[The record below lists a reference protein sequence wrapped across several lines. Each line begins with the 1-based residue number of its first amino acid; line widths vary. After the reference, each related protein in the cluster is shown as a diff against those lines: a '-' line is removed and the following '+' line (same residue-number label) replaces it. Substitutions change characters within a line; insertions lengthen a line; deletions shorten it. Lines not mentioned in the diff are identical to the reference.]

1 MRYRHFHRLCSPLL
15 LLTVMLG
22 CNHAPP
28 PAQQAVPEVSVSI
41 PIERVIEEYKDFTGR
56 TDSINTVEVQARV
69 SGYLDKVNFKEGDLV
84 KEKEVL
90 YEIDPRPFQAD
101 LDRAKGEVERLEAQK
116 KLLAIQ
122 VDRYQ
127 KLAAKGAASQQDLD
141 QYLGQQ
147 AENIGAIKAAKAQAE
162 RADLNLKFCT
172 IESPITGIIS
182 RTRLTKGN
190 LVNADTTLLTSIVSV
205 DPMYAYFNVEESILL
220 RIRHM
225 IQEGILEKK
234 PLDQIKVRMGLADDT
249 KRLFPYPGV
258 LNFINNQVDPL
269 TGTIMVRGLFKNP
282 NRILVP
288 GLFVRVRVPT
298 GPEHKGLLITD
309 RASGT
314 DQGQKYVYIVDG
326 ENKVQYRRVRL
337 GAIFDG
343 LRSIEEGLAAGE
355 CVIVNGLQ
363 RVKPKMVVKPELVD
377 MASQPLAEEPEV
389 KPAIIKP
396 ESGGAP
402 KK

>member
-1 MRYRHFHRLCSPLL
+1 
-15 LLTVMLG
+15 MLG

-28 PAQQAVPEVSVSI
+28 PAQPAVPEVSVSL
-41 PIERVIEEYKDFTGR
+41 PIQREIQEYKDFTGR

-69 SGYLDKVNFKEGDLV
+69 SGYLNKVNFKEGEFV
-84 KEKEVL
+84 KENDVL

-101 LDRAKGEVERLEAQK
+101 LDRAKGEVERLDAQK

-147 AENIGAIKAAKAQAE
+147 AENIGALKAAQAQAA

-172 IESPITGIIS
+172 IESPIDGIIS

-190 LVNADTTLLTSIVSV
+190 LVNADMTLLTSIVSI
-205 DPMYAYFNVEESILL
+205 DPMYAYFNVEEPVLL
-220 RIRHM
+220 RFHRM
-225 IQEGILEKK
+225 IEQGVLVKRPLEE
-234 PLDQIKVRMGLADDT
+234 IKVGMGLVDDT
-249 KRLFPYPGV
+249 RRQFPFKGA
-258 LNFINNQVDPL
+258 LNFVNNQVDPL
-269 TGTIMVRGLFKNP
+269 TGTIMVRGIFKNP
-282 NRILVP
+282 DRTLVP
-288 GLFVRVRVPT
+288 GMFVRVRVPI
-298 GPEHKGLLITD
+298 GPQQKGLLITD
-309 RASGT
+309 RAVGT

-337 GAIFDG
+337 GSLFDG
-343 LRSIEEGLAAGE
+343 LRSIEEGLSPGE
-355 CVIVNGLQ
+355 RVIVNGLQ
-363 RVKPKMVVKPELVD
+363 RVRPKMEVKPEVVD
-377 MASQPLAEEPEV
+377 MSSQPLAEDADV

-396 ESGGAP
+396 ESGSP